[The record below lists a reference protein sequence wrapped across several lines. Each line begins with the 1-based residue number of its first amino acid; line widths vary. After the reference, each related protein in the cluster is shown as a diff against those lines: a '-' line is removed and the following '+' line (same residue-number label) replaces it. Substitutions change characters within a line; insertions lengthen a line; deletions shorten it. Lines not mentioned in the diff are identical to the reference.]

1 MNKKKVKALAKVGAY
16 LATLSLLIVSTCKSY
31 GDKVNEL
38 KNMHTA
44 AKTYDEI
51 DENNMI
57 YLGDTLDVYND
68 YIESVAKCIKLFHLD
83 ENVFDVYNAYT
94 LMQDSGYLSI
104 GDTFSYKIP
113 DNEILNHYGL
123 SIIFGSGV
131 CRNQADNLRNVLVKL
146 GYNAGLASGELY
158 TGFSKNQTN
167 HAVVYVITDE
177 ENIYLLDPT
186 NHAIYLRNIN
196 GRFVNMFN
204 KDVKFILSPD
214 YDKIIGEY
222 DNNQELYEFKE
233 SNYDRKIIIND
244 KYQASYDKI
253 LRISNVLSIYEERF
267 ISQYEA
273 QFVDE
278 YNDYLNKMNEIEH
291 QDRNL

>member
-16 LATLSLLIVSTCKSY
+16 MATLSLLIVSTCKSY

-38 KNMHTA
+38 KNMYTD

-68 YIESVAKCIKLFHLD
+68 YIESVAKCIKLCHLD

-94 LMQDSGYLSI
+94 LMQDSGYLSV
-104 GDTFSYKIP
+104 GDTFKTEIP
-113 DNEILNHYGL
+113 QNEILNHYGL

-131 CRNQADNLRNVLVKL
+131 CRNQADNLRNVLVSL
-146 GYNAGLASGELY
+146 GYNAGLAFGELY

-186 NHAIYLRNIN
+186 NHAIYLRNTN

-204 KDVKFILSPD
+204 EEVKFILSPD
-214 YDKIIGEY
+214 YDKIIGEF

-233 SNYDRKIIIND
+233 SNYDREIIIND
-244 KYQASYDKI
+244 KYQASLDKVAKFGNI
-253 LRISNVLSIYEERF
+253 LGIYEEHF
-267 ISQYEA
+267 ILENEEH
-273 QFVDE
+273 FVDE
-278 YNDYLNKMNEIEH
+278 FNDYLNEKYSYER
-291 QDRNL
+291 QGKSL